1 MRVTDAATFE
11 LMKRRVGAASTS
23 VQTAQ
28 EQASSGMRVN
38 KPSDDPVAAAAARR
52 ETSRKALAD
61 AGKTAT
67 DQATSLLQGSDD
79 ALNGMFQALGRARD
93 LASSSVSSTVGPQ
106 DRIGAAIEVRSI
118 RDQMIALANTNV
130 AGRYVFGGRSDQKAP
145 YQSDGTFVGDGETK
159 QVQVLPGLKVNTS
172 ISGKAIF
179 AGDESGAGDLFKTL
193 DDLAKALDAND
204 TSGIGA
210 SLGAIDSNQSLV
222 TNGRSQIG
230 AMMSNV
236 TVAASVAERSGT
248 SAQIEFNRLVA
259 IDEVTA
265 ATNLVQAKTVLQSAI
280 AIAQQMPIGGLNGG
294 K

>member
-1 MRVTDAATFE
+1 
-11 LMKRRVGAASTS
+11 MKRRVGAASTG

-67 DQATSLLQGSDD
+67 DQATTLLQGSDD
-79 ALNGMFQALGRARD
+79 ALNGMFQALSRARD
-93 LASSSVSSTVGPQ
+93 LASSSVSATVGPQ
-106 DRIGAAIEVRSI
+106 DRIGTAIEVRSI
-118 RDQMIALANTNV
+118 RDQMVALANTNV
-130 AGRYVFGGRSDQKAP
+130 AGRYVFGGRSDQTAP

-179 AGDESGAGDLFKTL
+179 SGGNGAGDLFKTL

-210 SLGAIDSNQSLV
+210 SLGAIDANQSLV

-236 TVAASVAERSGT
+236 TVAAAVAERSGV